1 MANKAFEIQ
10 NSTLRLGGVD
20 LQAGNTS
27 IVIPGVTQA
36 ATYRVDEVNE
46 TSGNNPDIFGN
57 TIENITVI
65 DYFRYLYIS
74 GSVSANLNLLAE
86 YSVNEIDDGKIEE
99 INVDTE
105 GTFTVGESS
114 IIESNNM
121 WATTA
126 LDPFT
131 VFNSED
137 WIQIPFRPKMR
148 AGEVENIGGGASGV
162 VERSIEFPQG
172 EEGDTSGTLALI
184 PNGNL
189 FICTTDW
196 SDYSDYGG
204 EYSGLETFGEYLPG
218 QTGFVSNVATILLA
232 DLPEQLLYILQN
244 IEAVP
249 GDWSIAM
256 EDEEF
261 GGEYTCTDVAFDVN
275 GNVGFYWPYRNGTD
289 PNSIPAGSGFTVS
302 YNGPSPQP
310 AIWKKV
316 DVGSLGNLEVQF
328 GSEIVNGDGDI
339 TLNAD
344 TDVLLEAGDDIRL
357 TADDQVRIRTR
368 GDTVNI
374 ITNFES
380 PGDSDHVWEFGS
392 NGHLTFP
399 DGSVQVTA
407 YTGTDTGG
415 DSKIWIETFES
426 DSPVTDRVQGATS
439 VEYDAD
445 GNIIALFNHYTGNP
459 GPGSYT
465 SVAKLT
471 PTGAILWERRFAANV
486 ETDGWGMA
494 YDIVNNYVYVAGKTS
509 GEPLA
514 YSHATLTKLDGVDG
528 TIMWNKTYDF
538 EDDATSAVVD
548 VDIDGNP
555 IMVGYAFT
563 GTDDCILTTKVDG
576 TDGSVMWSRSING
589 QGSDQAYGMAV
600 GPAGEIVT
608 VGYIDQL
615 GTGATDAAGELYADP
630 VNNPNWAVNQNN
642 VVNGSGIQF
651 DITFTDGVATFTEI
665 IDTGGAR
672 TVDDTVATILGSVL
686 GGTDGL
692 DDMVI
697 KVATVAANDTNNR
710 MIVVK
715 YSANGTIAW
724 QKVIQFDAGYDC
736 FGADAD
742 IDVDGNIY
750 VCGSYTIDLNP
761 GNMSAMCLT
770 KFDSAGDKIW
780 NRRVVGACETFATS
794 VVVGDDD
801 YLYLSGITQT
811 ANQSDYIWVVAKYDN
826 TGTVVWQRL
835 IDNTTTWSYAGAFWS
850 NLGGGSNIAVR
861 NGYMVLAGGF
871 GDPGPTPPTA
881 TIIQLDTNATPFSV
895 GDWDI
900 KGASFSGTL
909 NDSASDIVVVDASK
923 ESASVS
929 LIVTDFTTST
939 ESGPFLTITRY
950 GTNTSTSGLGT
961 ITVPAITG
969 VDYKGFRASYG
980 RVYNNTRPTELNVS
994 KIVIHRPVYTTV
1006 TIDSS
1011 SERDDFKVTGL
1022 GDSDVVAMF
1031 ILYGDTNDAKPE
1043 SALRAFTEAVI
1054 DNVILVNGIEGDIN
1068 TLSDQHD
1075 NFNDPTIIETLTT
1088 AADGLFTNFLFYET
1102 EVGSI
1107 NGGGTTVREGSGATF
1122 DITFSEPSTLATITA
1137 TDLGTASTQGSIILN
1152 ADNIVT
1158 PGGWGNWLVF
1168 PDGALRVTM
1177 ESLFTM
1183 NQVIPVTWAA
1193 GSTLLTG
1200 FIMIQF
1206 PGDGTFQI
1214 TPVEEG
1220 GGNAVAGTWYV
1231 DVNLN
1236 SGSATFSVLVAA
1248 GGANYRVGHKI
1259 KVPYSAVGGST
1270 DDNDVVITVDS
1281 IDDSSTGVIT
1291 AITAEQTTRTSGIYT
1306 EVAGTN
1312 YNVGSE
1318 FAVYSVSQNNDST
1331 LNIGINSYGNNYVV
1345 GDVITLPGTNLTGGA
1360 SPLNDFTFTVVALSG
1375 GSVSEWIV
1383 SGTLPTIWRTNSI
1396 SDGGRDQYDTANYIT
1411 TNLLSEIDYNNGE
1424 IVEDGSN
1431 AFGVGSSYSFV
1442 YQPGIF
1448 GLLVVNNLATFISTE
1463 GNSGA
1468 DGNSVTDTGNL
1479 YYPGTPGASY
1489 DNAVRYLN
1497 IVNNPTIEF
1506 VKQNYG
1512 DQVDVLIADNGNG
1525 SGVAITRGNNQGIY
1539 NPYREEGWNSGVSPA
1554 GTEWNI
1560 DGWTDLSDITSRT
1573 YNNLYATFGG
1583 NENLGN
1589 EIVGTECVM
1598 YVPDSD
1604 KYYAVKFST
1613 WTQGNQG
1620 GGFAYTRRELDT
1632 ADPTRADGIR
1642 FSDGTVQTTAAT
1654 PATRVKLSSP
1664 GARRIED
1671 VSGYKSVSVIETGLF
1686 NISSTTSRASEN
1698 TNVIWINATTT
1709 TIDEIVND
1717 ERNVNNSIY
1726 TESSLEFS
1734 LDSINW
1740 YTYAYNGWTTD
1751 SNERGYEINSAVTYS
1766 QGDTVYFRY
1775 RISPVS
1781 AIWWDKNLL
1790 PGSGTDFRGAV
1801 IDYHAYTGDATFIGT
1816 IHIVDDN
1823 GDEHITHTEVA
1834 SGSTSSENDNLWLVN
1849 NEGTI
1854 SYQRTDGQSRTVKV
1868 QWTAR
1873 VFYGSEIYD

>member
-46 TSGNNPDIFGN
+46 TSGTNPDIFGN

-99 INVDTE
+99 INVDTK

-131 VFNSED
+131 IFNSEE

-148 AGEVENIGGGASGV
+148 AGEVENIGGGSGGV

-189 FICTTDW
+189 FICTTTW

-204 EYSGLETFGEYLPG
+204 EYSGLETFGEFLPS
-218 QTGFVSNVATILLA
+218 QTGSVSNVATILLA

-289 PNSIPAGSGFTVS
+289 PNGIPAGSGFTVS

-310 AIWKKV
+310 AIWKKI
-316 DVGSLGNLEVQF
+316 DMGSLGNLEVQF

-380 PGDSDHVWEFGS
+380 PSDGDHVWEFGS

-415 DSKIWIETFES
+415 DNKIWIETFES

-486 ETDGWGMA
+486 ETDGWGIA

-576 TDGSVMWSRSING
+576 TDGSVIWSRSING

-630 VNNPNWAVNQNN
+630 VNNPNWTVNQNN

-715 YSANGTIAW
+715 YAANGTVAW
-724 QKVIQFDAGYDC
+724 QKVIQYDAGYDC

-811 ANQSDYIWVVAKYDN
+811 ADQSDYIWVVAKYD
-826 TGTVVWQRL
+826 TFGTVMWQRL

-850 NLGGGSNIAVR
+850 SLGGGSNIAVR
-861 NGYMVLAGGF
+861 NGYVALAGGF

-881 TIIQLDTNATPFSV
+881 TIIQIDTDATLFSV

-900 KGASFSGTL
+900 KGATFTGTL

-929 LIVTDFTTST
+929 LIVNDFTPST

-961 ITVPAITG
+961 ITVPAVPG
-969 VDYKGFRASYG
+969 ASYKGFRASYG
-980 RVYNNTRPTELNVS
+980 RIYDNSDTTELNVS
-994 KIVIHRPVYTTV
+994 KIVIHKPADV
-1006 TIDSS
+1006 TITIDQFGGQND
-1011 SERDDFKVTGL
+1011 EFKVAGL
-1022 GDSDVVAMF
+1022 AASDVVAMF
-1031 ILYGDTNDAKPE
+1031 ILYGDVNDAKSE
-1043 SALRAFTEAVI
+1043 SVLRDFTEAVI
-1054 DNVILVNGIEGDIN
+1054 DNVILYQGTSGSYNS
-1068 TLSDQHD
+1068 LSVMRD
-1075 NFNDPTIIETLTT
+1075 NFNNPTVVETLSN
-1088 AADGLFTNFLFYET
+1088 AADGLYTDFLFYET
-1102 EVGSI
+1102 EVYAA
-1107 NGGGTTVREGSGATF
+1107 NGGNTTVRQGA
-1122 DITFSEPSTLATITA
+1122 DAVFSI
-1137 TDLGTASTQGSIILN
+1137 
-1152 ADNIVT
+1152 DN
-1158 PGGWGNWLVF
+1158 N
-1168 PDGALRVTM
+1168 
-1177 ESLFTM
+1177 
-1183 NQVIPVTWAA
+1183 
-1193 GSTLLTG
+1193 
-1200 FIMIQF
+1200 
-1206 PGDGTFQI
+1206 DGTYAVNTVI
-1214 TPVEEG
+1214 DG
-1220 GGNAVAGTWYV
+1220 G
-1231 DVNLN
+1231 
-1236 SGSATFSVLVAA
+1236 S
-1248 GGANYRVGHKI
+1248 NYLAGHKI
-1259 KVPYSAVGGST
+1259 KILGSTIGGVDVDNDAILTVTEATGGSITSASITGTGVVTGGST
-1270 DDNDVVITVDS
+1270 TYSVIT
-1281 IDDSSTGVIT
+1281 
-1291 AITAEQTTRTSGIYT
+1291 
-1306 EVAGTN
+1306 GTN
-1312 YNVGSE
+1312 YNVGSG
-1318 FAVYSVSQNNDST
+1318 FIVNSISIDSDLSLNVSETDSGT
-1331 LNIGINSYGNNYVV
+1331 NYVA
-1345 GDVITLPGTNLTGGA
+1345 GDVITLLGTNLTGGL
-1360 SPLNDFTFTVVALSG
+1360 STDNDITITVISTYG
-1375 GSVSEWIV
+1375 SGSVSTRNV
-1383 SGTLPTIWRTNSI
+1383 TGVAPRIWRENSI
-1396 SDGGRDQYDTANYIT
+1396 SDGGQDQYDTGNRIT
-1411 TNLLSEIDYNNGE
+1411 TNLFTGIDYNNGN
-1424 IVEDGSN
+1424 IVTDGTA
-1431 AFGVGSSYSFV
+1431 AFGPESSYSFV

-1448 GLLVVNNLATFISTE
+1448 GLLVTGNSATFVSTE
-1463 GNSGA
+1463 GGSGA
-1468 DGNSVTDTGNL
+1468 DGNSTTDTGNL

-1506 VKQNYG
+1506 IKRDYS
-1512 DQVDVLIADNGNG
+1512 DQIDVLIADDGTGNG
-1525 SGVAITRGNNQGIY
+1525 VGVGITRGNNQGIF
-1539 NPYREEGWNSGVSPA
+1539 NPYRDNGWDDEVSPSGIGWNIEGWA
-1554 GTEWNI
+1554 
-1560 DGWTDLSDITSRT
+1560 DLSDITTRT
-1573 YNNLYATFGG
+1573 YVNLYAAFG
-1583 NENLGN
+1583 NNQNLGN
-1589 EIVGTECVM
+1589 EIVGTECVI
-1598 YVPDSD
+1598 YVPDSG
-1604 KYYAVKFST
+1604 KYYALKFSQ

-1620 GGFAYTRRELDT
+1620 GGFAYTRRELDSEE
-1632 ADPTRADGIR
+1632 PTRADGIR
-1642 FSDGTVQTTAAT
+1642 FSDGSIQTTAY
-1654 PATRVKLSSP
+1654 PGSSRIKLSSP

-1671 VSGYKSVSVIETGLF
+1671 VSGYKSVSVIQTGL
-1686 NISSTTSRASEN
+1686 ISLTVNASRASNN
-1698 TNVIWINATTT
+1698 TNTIWIDANDTS
-1709 TIDEIVND
+1709 IDNVIVDYESNPGKYT
-1717 ERNVNNSIY
+1717 NNSIQ
-1726 TESSLEFS
+1726 FS
-1734 LDSINW
+1734 LNNSTW
-1740 YTYAYNGWTTD
+1740 YTYSYNGVT
-1751 SNERGYEINSAVTYS
+1751 SEGSERGYAVDSNVTYA
-1766 QGDTVYFRY
+1766 QGATIYFRY
-1775 RISPVS
+1775 TVAPVS
-1781 AIWWDKNLL
+1781 AVWWDKNDL
-1790 PGSGTDFRGAV
+1790 PSGGSNFRGAI
-1801 IDYHAYTGDATFIGT
+1801 IDYHAYTGNATFIGT
-1816 IHIVDDN
+1816 IHIVDDDN
-1823 GDEHITHTEVA
+1823 EENVTHTEVS
-1834 SGSTSSENDNLWLVN
+1834 SGSTNSESDVLWLVA

-1854 SYQRTDGQSRTVKV
+1854 SYQRTNGDSATVKV